1 MEPGK
6 KQYKILITVPKKG
19 GGTYWMRVGAGF
31 TNRDNSINLVIDAMP
46 APQEQCYKL
55 QLRELD
61 AEDLRRR
68 ESYNAGSNRSGNSFG
83 SSNSFGSGG
92 HGGSADAP
100 TDDANRF
107 ALRDLGGIGGGPTTR
122 AITASTGGLDADG
135 IPF

>member
-6 KQYKILITVPKKG
+6 KMYKIIAAMNKKG

-31 TNRDNSINLVIDAMP
+31 TNRDNSINLVIDAIP
-46 APQEQCYKL
+46 APQEQSYKL

-68 ESYNAGSNRSGNSFG
+68 ESYSGGSNRSGNSFG
-83 SSNSFGSGG
+83 SSQGG
-92 HGGSADAP
+92 PSDAP

-107 ALRDLGGIGGGPTTR
+107 VVRDLGGIGGGPTTR
-122 AITASTGGLDADG
+122 AITTGAAALDPDG